1 MTQTPDRVVEEPEN
15 VPQIES
21 FNLVRA
27 GHLHLDDWALICTAL
42 ENLVIDLEQ
51 SEGRMY
57 GNMLERAEGLR
68 HNIKLVILESNDPE
82 DGFQGTN
89 I

>member
-1 MTQTPDRVVEEPEN
+1 MTTSIPPIEEPEN

-57 GNMLERAEGLR
+57 GSMLERAEGLR
-68 HNIKLVILESNDPE
+68 HNIKLVILESNEPE